1 MTVLE
6 QLATTTNPVL
16 QAMIRQHQPLSVT
29 TGAGTDACLMTE
41 WGRKGGSHYK
51 DGEFDKK

>member
-6 QLATTTNPVL
+6 RLAATATADPVWTE
-16 QAMIRQHQPLSVT
+16 MIADY
-29 TGAGTDACLMTE
+29 AGDNADAPTCQD

-51 DGEFDKK
+51 DGEFTKK

>member
-6 QLATTTNPVL
+6 QLVVAAAADTEWAGMIAD
-16 QAMIRQHQPLSVT
+16 QADNTPESPRC
-29 TGAGTDACLMTE
+29 DD

-51 DGEFDKK
+51 DGEFTKK

>member
-6 QLATTTNPVL
+6 RLAVTATVDPWW
-16 QAMIRQHQPLSVT
+16 ADMIVDY
-29 TGAGTDACLMTE
+29 AGDNVEAPTCED

-51 DGEFDKK
+51 DGEFSKK